1 MKRKTFKE
9 LTGVIIII
17 AFSII
22 GIFTLNEYINYQI
35 KITDINKSISA
46 NNFDQAEK
54 SIENSDLKFKDINML
69 NEKIK
74 EGKESQYLK
83 WILKE

>member
-83 WILKE
+83 